1 MELELIRP
9 NMEYKYQIIEMM
21 DEWSSTGE
29 RIVPYAIRRIDYHNF
44 DEYIYE
50 FNQEINGPIREG
62 FVRNTT
68 YFAYQASTDKIIGA
82 VNIRHTL
89 NEELLKAGGHIGDGV
104 RPSERRKGYAT
115 EMICL
120 ALNKCRELEIN
131 RVMMSCDKDNIGSAK
146 SIIKNGGKL
155 EREFMNEEG
164 VMEQI
169 YWIDLR

>member
-1 MELELIRP
+1 MQIVLIRP
-9 NMEYKYQIIEMM
+9 SIEYKRQIIEMM
-21 DEWSSTGE
+21 DEWSETGE

-44 DEYIYE
+44 DNYMYE
-50 FNQEINGPIREG
+50 FDQEVDGPIRED

-68 YFAYQASTDKIIGA
+68 YFAYQPTTDKIIGA

-115 EMICL
+115 EMIRL
-120 ALNKCRELEIN
+120 ALVLCRQLEIDN
-131 RVMMSCDKDNIGSAK
+131 VMMSCDKDNIGSAK
-146 SIIKNGGKL
+146 SIMKNGGKL

-164 VMEQI
+164 VLEQV
-169 YWIDLR
+169 YWIELK

>member
-1 MELELIRP
+1 MQIELIRP
-9 NMEYKYQIIEMM
+9 NMEYKQQIIKMM

-29 RIVPYAIRRIDYHNF
+29 KIVPYSIRRIDYHNF
-44 DEYIYE
+44 DEYMFE
-50 FNQEINGPIREG
+50 FDQQVNGPLREG

-68 YFAYQASTDKIIGA
+68 YFVYLASVDKIIGA
-82 VNIRHTL
+82 VNIRHNL

-115 EMICL
+115 EMIRL
-120 ALNKCRELEIN
+120 ALDKCRELKID
-131 RVMMSCDKDNIGSAK
+131 RVMMSCDKDNIGSVK

-155 EREFMNEEG
+155 EHEFVNEDG

-169 YWIDLR
+169 YWIELM